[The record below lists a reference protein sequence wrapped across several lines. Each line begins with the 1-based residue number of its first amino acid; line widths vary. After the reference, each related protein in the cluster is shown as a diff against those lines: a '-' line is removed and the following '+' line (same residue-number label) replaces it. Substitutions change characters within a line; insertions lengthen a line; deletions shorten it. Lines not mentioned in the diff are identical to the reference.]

1 MANDKVNYITEGTI
15 KEIDAGSLQFRLEP
29 SRGFKCE
36 TDGKTAIIFVQ
47 ENGKSPWVADI
58 STSNSAWSV
67 PPESWFFFEDDNAK
81 VLKGLKEQKQDKE
94 QDLKNKQDKEQD
106 LKNKQD
112 KEQDLKNKQD
122 KEQEI
127 EKLQQEIE
135 KLQQEIKDLQARL
148 EILTQL
154 KRQELLKSLSDLKN
168 NGTTIRIR
176 VEKSNLPTGQST
188 DQTDIPKAITCDGL
202 SIR

>member
-15 KEIDAGSLQFRLEP
+15 KENDAELLRFRLEP
-29 SRGFKCE
+29 SRGLKCE

-81 VLKGLKEQKQDKE
+81 VLKGLKEQ
-94 QDLKNKQDKEQD
+94 KQDKEQD

>member
-15 KEIDAGSLQFRLEP
+15 KEIDAGLLRFRLEP

-81 VLKGLKEQKQDKE
+81 VLKGLKEQ
-94 QDLKNKQDKEQD
+94 
-106 LKNKQD
+106 KQD

>member
-15 KEIDAGSLQFRLEP
+15 KEIDAGLLRFRLEP

-67 PPESWFFFEDDNAK
+67 PPESWFSFEDDNVK
-81 VLKGLKEQKQDKE
+81 VLKGLEEQKQDKE
-94 QDLKNKQDKEQD
+94 QDLKNKQDKE
-106 LKNKQD
+106 
-112 KEQDLKNKQD
+112 
-122 KEQEI
+122 
-127 EKLQQEIE
+127 QEIE

>member
-112 KEQDLKNKQD
+112 KEQ
-122 KEQEI
+122 EI

>member
-1 MANDKVNYITEGTI
+1 MAYITEGTI

-67 PPESWFFFEDDNAK
+67 PPESWFSFDANATNIPY
-81 VLKGLKEQKQDKE
+81 LQKT
-94 QDLKNKQDKEQD
+94 QDL
-106 LKNKQD
+106 LK
-112 KEQDLKNKQD
+112 
-122 KEQEI
+122 I
-127 EKLQQEIE
+127 
-135 KLQQEIKDLQARL
+135 
-148 EILTQL
+148 
-154 KRQELLKSLSDLKN
+154 LSDLKN

-176 VEKSNLPTGQST
+176 VQESQLTANPIL
-188 DQTDIPKAITCDGL
+188 CDGL

>member
-15 KEIDAGSLQFRLEP
+15 KEIDAGLLRFRLEP

-112 KEQDLKNKQD
+112 KEQ
-122 KEQEI
+122 
-127 EKLQQEIE
+127 EIE

>member
-29 SRGFKCE
+29 SRDFKREMC
-36 TDGKTAIIFVQ
+36 GKTAIIFAQ

-81 VLKGLKEQKQDKE
+81 VLKGLKEQ
-94 QDLKNKQDKEQD
+94 KQDKEQD

>member
-94 QDLKNKQDKEQD
+94 QDLKNKQDKEH
-106 LKNKQD
+106 
-112 KEQDLKNKQD
+112 
-122 KEQEI
+122 
-127 EKLQQEIE
+127 EIE

>member
-1 MANDKVNYITEGTI
+1 MAYITEGTI
-15 KEIDAGSLQFRLEP
+15 KEIDAGLLSFRLEP

-47 ENGKSPWVADI
+47 EDGKSPWVADV

-67 PPESWFFFEDDNAK
+67 PPESWFSFEDDK
-81 VLKGLKEQKQDKE
+81 VLKDLEKQKQNKE
-94 QDLKNKQDKEQD
+94 R
-106 LKNKQD
+106 
-112 KEQDLKNKQD
+112 
-122 KEQEI
+122 EI
-127 EKLQQEIE
+127 ENLQQEETE

-176 VEKSNLPTGQST
+176 VQAPNLTASQST
-188 DQTDIPKAITCDGL
+188 SSPTVPTAILCDGL